1 MRSERKCHACGK
13 WTSGDKTHCEFCNA
27 LTDPGL
33 IAIQKS
39 RARERDFLKK
49 EAARESATVKK
60 IKALKASPKPIH
72 RFLYFIFDTI
82 FTIYMAILT
91 FLVWLIALITA

>member
-1 MRSERKCHACGK
+1 MKSERKCHACGK
-13 WTSGDKTHCEFCNA
+13 WTSGDKTHCDFCNA
-27 LTDPGL
+27 LIDPEL

-39 RARERDFLKK
+39 EEREKIFEEEAK
-49 EAARESATVKK
+49 EKESKTVKK
-60 IKALKASPKPIH
+60 IKALKQSEKLSH
-72 RFLYFIFDTI
+72 RIMYYIFDTI